1 MSNSLDDLINKL
13 KQLQQNAEQISG
25 DNEVPFDE
33 LFNEPFMQ
41 QHTNNSYSSFSE
53 FLNSSKFGDIPFEEI
68 PDDEWDDWVDK
79 NTDFQSWKDMQTTAS
94 QEWISKKLGF

>member
-1 MSNSLDDLINKL
+1 MSNSLDDLTDKL

-41 QHTNNSYSSFSE
+41 WHTNNTYSSFSK
-53 FLNSSKFGDIPFEEI
+53 FLNSSKFGDIPFEKI
-68 PDDEWDDWVDK
+68 PDDEWNDWVNS

-94 QEWISKKLGF
+94 QE

>member
-1 MSNSLDDLINKL
+1 MSNSLDDLTNKL

-41 QHTNNSYSSFSE
+41 RHTNNTYSSFSK
-53 FLNSSKFGDIPFEEI
+53 FLNSSKFGDIPFEKI

-79 NTDFQSWKDMQTTAS
+79 NTDFQSWEDMQTTAS